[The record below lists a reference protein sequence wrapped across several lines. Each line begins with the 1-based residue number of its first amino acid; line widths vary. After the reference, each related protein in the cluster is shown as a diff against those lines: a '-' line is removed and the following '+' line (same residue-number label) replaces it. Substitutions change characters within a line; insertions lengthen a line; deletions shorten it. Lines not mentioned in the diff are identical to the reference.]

1 MVKVI
6 NEGEFEEEV
15 LKSEKLI
22 LVDFFANWCGP
33 CKTMAPILEEISKE
47 NDNFNVAKVNI
58 DEQRDLALDYE
69 IEFIPTMILFKNGK
83 EVDRLQGVVNK
94 QTILDKIEQFNSI

>member
-1 MVKVI
+1 MVKI
-6 NEGEFEEEV
+6 IDEGEFENEV

-33 CKTMAPILEEISKE
+33 CKTMAPILEEVSE
-47 NDNFNVAKVNI
+47 ESDNFKVAKI
-58 DEQRDLALDYE
+58 DIDKQRDLALDYE

-83 EVDRLQGVVNK
+83 EIDRLQGVVSK
-94 QTILDKIEQFNSI
+94 QAILEKIEELG